1 VLSTATS
8 ASTTDVT
15 ATLDGITSN
24 TLTVTVQ

>member
-8 ASTTDVT
+8 SSTTDVA